1 MKGYRRMK
9 KRRAQSFCVMM
20 AFILFLTVAEPVL
33 ATTISDLQDDIKN
46 QQSQLNSV
54 NQQIAGYQSAQ
65 EGLGEEID
73 DLDAEMVALLT
84 DINLIQEAIETKE
97 EEIANTQVAYDEAV
111 ADKDEQYESM
121 KVRIKFMYEKG
132 DSSYLQLFLG
142 AKNMSDIMNKAHYIE
157 ELYEYD
163 RKLLE
168 QYEATVQQVA
178 ELQDK
183 LEEEKSELVTS
194 KAELEEEQ
202 AYVNE
207 VLEQKQQEYEN
218 YSVVLAKAKREAAA
232 YTAKIKQETA
242 QIKKLEE
249 EERKRKEEEERKRRE
264 EEERKRKEEEERR
277 KAAEQAANAQQNGAD
292 SSDDSDDSDDSDS
305 SDSSDT
311 SQTSDSS
318 NSSKSS
324 DSTGDS
330 SSARPS
336 SSGSSKGQQIADFA
350 CKYIGNPYV
359 AGGTSL
365 TNGADC
371 SGFVLAV
378 YQAFGYSL
386 PRSSYAQAGAGK
398 GVSYSEAQPGDI
410 IYYGGHVGIYIGNGQ
425 IVHASTER
433 SGIKITSA
441 TYRSIITVRRIV

>member
-1 MKGYRRMK
+1 MKGYWKM
-9 KRRAQSFCVMM
+9 KRRGTRIFCVAMS
-20 AFILFLTVAEPVL
+20 FVLFLLAAEPVL
-33 ATTISDLQDDIKN
+33 ATTISGLQEDIKRN
-46 QQSQLNSV
+46 QSQLNSV
-54 NQQIAGYQSAQ
+54 NQQIAGYQDAQ
-65 EGLGEEID
+65 EGVEEEIS

-84 DINLIQEAIETKE
+84 DINLIQEAIEEKE
-97 EEIANTQVAYDEAV
+97 QDIANTQVAYDEAV
-111 ADKDEQYESM
+111 ATKDEQYESM
-121 KVRIKFMYEKG
+121 KIRIKFMYEKG
-132 DSSYLQLFLG
+132 DQSYLQLFLG
-142 AKNMSDIMNKAHYIE
+142 AQSMSDMMNKAHYIE

-163 RKLLE
+163 RTLLE

-178 ELQDK
+178 LLQDQ

-194 KAELEEEQ
+194 KTEMEEQQ

-207 VLEQKQQEYEN
+207 VLEQKKQEYEN
-218 YSVVLAKAKREAAA
+218 YSVVLSKAKREAAA

-242 QIKKLEE
+242 QIRKLEE
-249 EERKRKEEEERKRRE
+249 EERKRREEEERRRKE

-277 KAAEQAANAQQNGAD
+277 KAEEAANAADVQQGGA
-292 SSDDSDDSDDSDS
+292 SDDERSDHSDNSGNS
-305 SDSSDT
+305 GNSGSNAP
-311 SQTSDSS
+311 SS
-318 NSSKSS
+318 N
-324 DSTGDS
+324 
-330 SSARPS
+330 PV
-336 SSGSSKGQQIADFA
+336 SSGGGKGQEIARFA
-350 CKYIGNPYV
+350 CQYIGYPYV

-378 YQAFGYSL
+378 YKNFGYSL
-386 PRSSYAQAGAGK
+386 PRSSYAQSGAGR

-441 TYRSIITVRRIV
+441 TYRNIITVRRIV

>member
-1 MKGYRRMK
+1 M
-9 KRRAQSFCVMM
+9 
-20 AFILFLTVAEPVL
+20 FITAVEPVL
-33 ATTISDLQDDIKN
+33 ATTISGLQEDIKKN
-46 QQSQLNSV
+46 QSQLDSV
-54 NQQIAGYQSAQ
+54 NQQIAGYQDAQ
-65 EGLGEEID
+65 EGLEEEIS

-84 DINLIQEAIETKE
+84 DINLIQEAIKNKE
-97 EEIANTQVAYDEAV
+97 EDIANTQIAYDEAV

-121 KVRIKFMYEKG
+121 KIRIKFMYEKG
-132 DSSYLQLFLG
+132 DASYLQLFLG
-142 AKNMSDIMNKAHYIE
+142 AKSMSDMMNKANYVE

-168 QYEATVQQVA
+168 EYEAAVRQVA
-178 ELQDK
+178 ELQDQ
-183 LEEEKSELVTS
+183 LEEEKSELETS
-194 KAELEEEQ
+194 KAEMEEEQ

-207 VLEQKQQEYEN
+207 VLEQKQKEYEN

-242 QIKKLEE
+242 QIRKL
-249 EERKRKEEEERKRRE
+249 EEEERKRRE
-264 EEERKRKEEEERR
+264 EEERKRKEEEERKRKEEEARR
-277 KAAEQAANAQQNGAD
+277 KAEQEAENDEDED
-292 SSDDSDDSDDSDS
+292 SEDSEEEEKPDTSTDSDTSDS
-305 SDSSDT
+305 SDKAGNADET
-311 SQTSDSS
+311 PV
-318 NSSKSS
+318 K
-324 DSTGDS
+324 
-330 SSARPS
+330 PS
-336 SSGSSKGQQIADFA
+336 SSGSSKGKQIAEFA
-350 CKYIGNPYV
+350 CKYVGYPYV

-365 TNGADC
+365 TKGADC
-371 SGFVLAV
+371 SGFVMAV

-386 PRSSYAQAGAGK
+386 PRSSYAQSGAGR